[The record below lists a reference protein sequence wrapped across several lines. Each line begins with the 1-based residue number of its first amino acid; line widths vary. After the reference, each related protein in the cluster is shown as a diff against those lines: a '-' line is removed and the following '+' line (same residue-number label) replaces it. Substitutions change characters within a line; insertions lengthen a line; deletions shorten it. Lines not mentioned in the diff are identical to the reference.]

1 MLLYGIHE
9 LYSVIKPYEKNSLA
23 SIFKWLVG
31 WKWSLPRPNFSYQN
45 LSPSPTAS
53 YTITKRSKRVFFTAY
68 QPLRF
73 LKLLR
78 VLINRVFLRFH
89 IDRSLYMF
97 LSDRVLL
104 RVFSDREL
112 YESSVI
118 GSSSG
123 SSVIDCSLGSLV
135 LFFWYAAIF

>member
-1 MLLYGIHE
+1 MVFMNYILSLSLTKKSLQLQFLRDWQDENEAFRDQTFHIKIYFHHPLHHIPLLKGQ
-9 LYSVIKPYEKNSLA
+9 KG
-23 SIFKWLVG
+23 F
-31 WKWSLPRPNFSYQN
+31 
-45 LSPSPTAS
+45 
-53 YTITKRSKRVFFTAY
+53 FFTAY
-68 QPLRF
+68 QPLRV

-78 VLINRVFLRFH
+78 VLINRVFLRFP

-112 YESSVI
+112 QESSVI
-118 GSSSG
+118 GSSSRP
-123 SSVIDCSLGSLV
+123 SVIDYSLGSLV